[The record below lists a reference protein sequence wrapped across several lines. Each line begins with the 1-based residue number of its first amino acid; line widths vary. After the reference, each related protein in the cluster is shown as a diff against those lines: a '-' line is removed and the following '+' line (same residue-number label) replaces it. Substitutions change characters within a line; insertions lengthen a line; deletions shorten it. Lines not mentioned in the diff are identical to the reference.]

1 VIWLFAATKF
11 VPRGLNAV
19 APIVVLQHVARQA
32 HTAAAM
38 GTAVVLMAGRVKAY
52 SGTTSAVRSHGCS
65 TLRNSDEFEE
75 VVDSCES
82 GPVAVAVLAERVGL
96 VGLED
101 VVGEAAQAGKHAGVG
116 SNARAVFAME
126 TSRL

>member
-65 TLRNSDEFEE
+65 TLRNSDELEE

-82 GPVAVAVLAERVGL
+82 GPVAVLAERVGL

-101 VVGEAAQAGKHAGVG
+101 VVGEAAQAGEHAGVG
-116 SNARAVFAME
+116 SNA
-126 TSRL
+126 